1 MNLICENYT
10 YQLGDACEYQ
20 VGVKCIL
27 VLGFTSGQT
36 EAVFYVIDRPLHIC
50 PGFVGLVPFVSPPH
64 NAWIGTEIFLRISVN
79 HPAAGRCGT
88 WVIAMTNPLVF
99 TGVRVL
105 LPFDFWTHK
114 FVSCN
119 TAFEFGCAFI
129 FHWKCFV
136 VWTAGNAIGIQWI
149 VRIFESSS

>member
-88 WVIAMTNPLVF
+88 WGITFTDPVVF
-99 TGVRVL
+99 SGSRILFPNNFGT
-105 LPFDFWTHK
+105 DE
-114 FVSCN
+114 FVSCDP
-119 TAFEFGCAFI
+119 AFKFTGPFI
-129 FHWKCFV
+129 FHRKRRILWY
-136 VWTAGNAIGIQWI
+136 
-149 VRIFESSS
+149 VRPDRSSLLCD

>member
-88 WVIAMTNPLVF
+88 WGIYRP
-99 TGVRVL
+99 G
-105 LPFDFWTHK
+105 
-114 FVSCN
+114 
-119 TAFEFGCAFI
+119 GI
-129 FHWKCFV
+129 FRKQDSFPKQLWDRRIC
-136 VWTAGNAIGIQWI
+136 I
-149 VRIFESSS
+149 V